1 MLTIH
6 PIYLEKVR
14 PSLYIGRIEPGHL
27 QEWEFY
33 LAVRSQMPESKLIE
47 AVPGYVRISSY
58 DVLNTDIESALPG
71 VLLTYIAKPPLSI
84 PTRLGFCYF
93 KLETTGVYWEGIK
106 DSKVLAVRVP
116 ESIPDEKLEM
126 YGVRVLKSFW

>member
-33 LAVRSQMPESKLIE
+33 LAVRSQMPESKLILYPDMSE
-47 AVPGYVRISSY
+47 SVRTMCLIQTLR
-58 DVLNTDIESALPG
+58 VHFP
-71 VLLTYIAKPPLSI
+71 V
-84 PTRLGFCYF
+84 FC
-93 KLETTGVYWEGIK
+93 
-106 DSKVLAVRVP
+106 
-116 ESIPDEKLEM
+116 
-126 YGVRVLKSFW
+126 